1 MSVREY
7 RLLFMALV
15 CAGSQVIGCAANKN
29 SGAQQSAPPPTSS
42 NPALAEAHRGD
53 SGQAPQQKLRRDENR
68 ALVED
73 MLGQKRSKS
82 DAQLAAERDVVEYES
97 GAGVAIR
104 PVGEPVE
111 VDGGMTVPPPP
122 APSKAKPRV
131 AGPADVPPPPPP
143 PSAHKAQVATR
154 ANAIIPPAPPRPSN
168 LDRGPEKMA
177 EKTVGKAGDT
187 PSAPAKPAEGLKPAE
202 HAKLDKSKPMPDPAS
217 AAASSAPVANGPTS
231 VTPAKAQ
238 IYGSFDLKVCERLSL
253 AARDLSFN
261 MSAVQTYD
269 GELPATLPFDYYRD
283 LEKTA
288 HERGLQMN
296 PAQLRKNHFV
306 CTLIPI
312 VARLNATVFRQ
323 RLEVLRV
330 DGREKKG
337 LVTKAERLWME
348 QIKSR
353 YGLSVQATTAD
364 VLRLVDVVPD
374 ALILAVAAEATE
386 WGTSESAKATNNLFG
401 LAAKKGSERRTYKYA
416 VESVGDFIEFMNS
429 ANESEFAMLKRF
441 RDARGRLRT
450 EAKALDSLV
459 LADAME
465 GFPGSAGGKY
475 VAEIKAI
482 LRGWNNYNRFELR
495 ESELRSW

>member
-7 RLLFMALV
+7 RLLFIALV
-15 CAGSQVIGCAANKN
+15 CVGSQIVGCAANKN

-53 SGQAPQQKLRRDENR
+53 SGQAPKQKLRRDENR

-73 MLGQKRSKS
+73 MLGQKRSKT

-97 GAGVAIR
+97 GAGVAVKPI
-104 PVGEPVE
+104 GEPVE
-111 VDGGMTVPPPP
+111 VDGGMIAPPP

-143 PSAHKAQVATR
+143 PSAQKTQVATR
-154 ANAIIPPAPPRPSN
+154 AREIIPPAPPRP
-168 LDRGPEKMA
+168 EKTA
-177 EKTVGKAGDT
+177 EKTAGKVGDT
-187 PSAPAKPAEGLKPAE
+187 QSTPKTMPAPAKPLEGVKPAE
-202 HAKLDKSKPMPDPAS
+202 NAKPDKSKPFSAPAS
-217 AAASSAPVANGPTS
+217 APASSASAANGPANAA
-231 VTPAKAQ
+231 PAKAQ

-288 HERGLQMN
+288 HERGLQMD
-296 PAQLRKNHFV
+296 PVQLRKNHFV

-312 VARLNATVFRQ
+312 AARLNATVFRQ

-353 YGLSVQATTAD
+353 YGLSAQATTAD
-364 VLRLVDVVPD
+364 VLRLVDIVPD

-386 WGTSESAKATNNLFG
+386 WGTSEAAKATNNLFG
-401 LAAKKGSERRTYKYA
+401 LVVKKGSERRTYKYA